1 MNGNTEAS
9 TLDEF
14 GTSQE
19 VRIIQASAD
28 FAIAVAAALGQL
40 HVPLASQDW
49 SNVSCDK
56 AMLARIATLRAEFH
70 ELKDQI
76 DLIAAQLREAPHSN
90 PVLEA
95 LTGLRNV
102 VANYV
107 DELDALRTSSKVV
120 VVLEKFRRRR

>member
-9 TLDEF
+9 PLDKF

-19 VRIIQASAD
+19 MRIIQASAD
-28 FAIAVAAALGQL
+28 FVVGVAAALRQL
-40 HVPLASQDW
+40 HVPLACST
-49 SNVSCDK
+49 VSYDK

-76 DLIAAQLREAPHSN
+76 DLIAAQLRETRNSPL
-90 PVLEA
+90 VLEA

-102 VANYV
+102 VVNYV
-107 DELDALRTSSKVV
+107 DELDALRPSSKPV
-120 VVLEKFRRRR
+120 VVLEEFRRSRSQ